1 MRIIPPTKVVRGAIV
16 SLSLVLATAA
26 LTTSLDV
33 RPASAQQQNIVQLAQ
48 GNPQLSTLVRAVQA
62 ANLVDTLSGPGPF
75 TVFAP
80 NDAAFQKVPADALN
94 QTLQDQPMLR
104 SVLTYHV
111 TAGRLTAAELA
122 QRGSVPSVQGGP
134 LNIGAGPSV
143 NGVRIVQADV
153 AASNGI
159 VHVIETV
166 LTPPGAGNMAGMAPA
181 PGMGGQMGGQ
191 MGQPGQLPRSG
202 VADVT
207 AAPLALAGF
216 GLAVLALGALLFSRR
231 PSAARAPKS

>member
-1 MRIIPPTKVVRGAIV
+1 MPSRIHRPPARVAVRLSALAAALA
-16 SLSLVLATAA
+16 LSLGVFAA
-26 LTTSLDV
+26 PAAVPT
-33 RPASAQQQNIVQLAQ
+33 ASAQQQNIVQLAQ

-94 QTLQDQPMLR
+94 QTLQNQQMLR

-111 TAGRLTAAELA
+111 AAGRLTAAELA
-122 QRGSVPSVQGGP
+122 QRGSVSSVQGGP
-134 LNIGAGPSV
+134 LNIGAGPAV
-143 NGVRIVQADV
+143 AGVRILQADV

-166 LTPPGAGNMAGMAPA
+166 LTPPGAGTMAGMAPA
-181 PGMGGQMGGQ
+181 PSAQGA
-191 MGQPGQLPRSG
+191 GQPGTLPRTG
-202 VADVT
+202 VADLT

-231 PSAARAPKS
+231 PSAARAPRG